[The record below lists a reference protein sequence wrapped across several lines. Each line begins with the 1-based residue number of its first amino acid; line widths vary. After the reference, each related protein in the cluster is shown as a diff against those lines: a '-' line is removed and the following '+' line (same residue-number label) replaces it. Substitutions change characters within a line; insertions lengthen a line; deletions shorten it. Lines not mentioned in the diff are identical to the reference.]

1 MPIGYTYCMG
11 VLEQSSRK
19 RTRNKNLQKI
29 VLQTVAAAGFLSVA
43 LLAPNALQ
51 ALRQVGLFPKH
62 RQKEIFNSSRNRLVK
77 AGLLAYEGKFIRLTA
92 KGEAK
97 LRQLERHDYKLAR
110 PKRWDKKWRV
120 LIFDVPEKCRDIRDK
135 VRNTITTLG
144 FMRLQKS
151 VWVYP
156 YDCED
161 FINLIKA
168 DFKIGKD
175 LLYLIVD
182 SIENDREIRNY
193 FQLFQ
198 S

>member
-77 AGLLAYEGKFIRLTA
+77 NGLLAYEGKFIRLTD

-97 LRQLERHDYKLAR
+97 LCQLERHDYKLAR
-110 PKRWDKKWRV
+110 PKLLYKKWRI
-120 LIFDVPEKCRDIRDK
+120 LIFDIPERRRALRARIR
-135 VRNTITTLG
+135 RTIVSVG

-161 FINLIKA
+161 FVNLIKA

-182 SIENDREIRNY
+182 SIENDKFIKEY
-193 FQLFQ
+193 FQLQ
-198 S
+198 

>member
-1 MPIGYTYCMG
+1 MG
-11 VLEQSSRK
+11 VLEKDSKR
-19 RTRNKNLQKI
+19 RTRNNNIQKI
-29 VLQTVAAAGFLSVA
+29 ILQTVATAGFLSVA

-51 ALRQVGLFPKH
+51 AFKQIGLLPKP
-62 RQKEIFNSSRNRLVK
+62 RQKYIFNLSRNRLVK
-77 AGLLAYEGKFIRLTA
+77 AGLLTYEDKFIRLTT

-97 LRQLERHDYKLAR
+97 LRQLELYNYKLKK

-120 LIFDVPEKCRDIRDK
+120 LIFDVPEKNRSIRDK
-135 VRNTITTLG
+135 VRNTIITIG

-161 FINLIKA
+161 FVNLIKA

-182 SIENDREIRNY
+182 SIENDKEIRNH
-193 FQLFQ
+193 FQL
-198 S
+198 SLP

>member
-77 AGLLAYEGKFIRLTA
+77 AGLLAYKGKFIRLTA

-97 LRQLERHDYKLAR
+97 LCQLERHDYKLAR
-110 PKRWDKKWRV
+110 PKRWDKKWRI
-120 LIFDVPEKCRDIRDK
+120 LIFDIPERRRALRARIR
-135 VRNTITTLG
+135 RTIVSVG

-161 FINLIKA
+161 FVNLIKA
-168 DFKIGKD
+168 DLKIGKD

-182 SIENDREIRNY
+182 SIENDKFIKEY
-193 FQLFQ
+193 FQLQ
-198 S
+198 

>member
-1 MPIGYTYCMG
+1 VYAYCMG
-11 VLEQSSRK
+11 VLEKDSKR
-19 RTRNKNLQKI
+19 RTRNNNIQKI
-29 VLQTVAAAGFLSVA
+29 ILQTVATAGFLSVA

-51 ALRQVGLFPKH
+51 AFKQIGLLPKP
-62 RQKEIFNSSRNRLVK
+62 RQKYIFNLSRNRLVK
-77 AGLLAYEGKFIRLTA
+77 AGLLTYEDKFIRLTT

-97 LRQLERHDYKLAR
+97 LRQLELYNYKLKK

-120 LIFDVPEKCRDIRDK
+120 LIFDVPEKNRSIRDK
-135 VRNTITTLG
+135 VRNTIITIG

-161 FINLIKA
+161 FVNLIKA

-182 SIENDREIRNY
+182 SIENDKEIRNH
-193 FQLFQ
+193 FQL
-198 S
+198 SLP

>member
-77 AGLLAYEGKFIRLTA
+77 AGLLAYKGKFIRLTA

-97 LRQLERHDYKLAR
+97 LCQLERHDYKLAR
-110 PKRWDKKWRV
+110 PKRWDKKWRI
-120 LIFDVPEKCRDIRDK
+120 LIFDIPERRRALRARIR
-135 VRNTITTLG
+135 RTIVSVG

-161 FINLIKA
+161 FVNLIKA

-182 SIENDREIRNY
+182 SIENDKFIKEY
-193 FQLFQ
+193 FQLQ
-198 S
+198 

>member
-1 MPIGYTYCMG
+1 VPIGYTYCMG

-77 AGLLAYEGKFIRLTA
+77 AGLLAYKGKFIRLTA

-97 LRQLERHDYKLAR
+97 LCQLERHDYKLAR
-110 PKRWDKKWRV
+110 PKRWDKKWRI
-120 LIFDVPEKCRDIRDK
+120 LIFDIPERRRALRARIR
-135 VRNTITTLG
+135 RTIVSVG

-161 FINLIKA
+161 FVNLIKA
-168 DFKIGKD
+168 DLKIGKD

-182 SIENDREIRNY
+182 SIENDKFIKEY
-193 FQLFQ
+193 FQLQ
-198 S
+198 

>member
-97 LRQLERHDYKLAR
+97 LYQLEQHDYKLAR
-110 PKRWDKKWRV
+110 PKRWDKKWRI
-120 LIFDVPEKCRDIRDK
+120 LIFDIPERRRALRARIR
-135 VRNTITTLG
+135 RTIVSVG

-161 FINLIKA
+161 FVNLIKA

-182 SIENDREIRNY
+182 SIENDKFIKKY
-193 FQLFQ
+193 FQLQ
-198 S
+198 

>member
-1 MPIGYTYCMG
+1 VPIGYTYCMG

-97 LRQLERHDYKLAR
+97 LYQLEQHDYKLAR
-110 PKRWDKKWRV
+110 PKRWDKKWRI
-120 LIFDVPEKCRDIRDK
+120 LIFDIPERRRALRARIR
-135 VRNTITTLG
+135 RTIVSVG

-161 FINLIKA
+161 FVNLIKA

-182 SIENDREIRNY
+182 SIENDKFIKEY
-193 FQLFQ
+193 FQLQ
-198 S
+198 

>member
-1 MPIGYTYCMG
+1 MG

-29 VLQTVAAAGFLSVA
+29 ILRTVAAAGFLSIA

-51 ALRQVGLFPKH
+51 AFKQIGLFPKH
-62 RQKEIFNSSRNRLVK
+62 RQKEIFNSSRNRLIK
-77 AGLLAYEGKFIRLTA
+77 AGLLTYEGKFLRLTN

-97 LRQLERHDYKLAR
+97 LQQLERHDYRLAK
-110 PKRWDKKWRV
+110 PKRWDKKWRII
-120 LIFDVPEKCRDIRDK
+120 IFDIPERRRILRAQIR
-135 VRNTITTLG
+135 RTITAVG
-144 FMRLQKS
+144 FMKLQKS

-161 FINLIKA
+161 FVNLIKTN
-168 DFKIGKD
+168 FKIGKD

-182 SIENDREIRNY
+182 SIENDKFIKKY
-193 FQLFQ
+193 FQLQ
-198 S
+198 

>member
-77 AGLLAYEGKFIRLTA
+77 NGLLAYEGKFIRLTA

-97 LRQLERHDYKLAR
+97 LCQLERHDYKLAR
-110 PKRWDKKWRV
+110 PKRWDKKWRI
-120 LIFDVPEKCRDIRDK
+120 LIFDIPERRRALRARIR
-135 VRNTITTLG
+135 RTIVSVG

-161 FINLIKA
+161 FVNLIKA

-182 SIENDREIRNY
+182 SIENDKFIKEY
-193 FQLFQ
+193 FQLQ
-198 S
+198 

>member
-77 AGLLAYEGKFIRLTA
+77 AGLLAYKGKFIRLTA

-97 LRQLERHDYKLAR
+97 LCQLERHDYKLAR
-110 PKRWDKKWRV
+110 PKRWDKKWGI
-120 LIFDVPEKCRDIRDK
+120 LIFDIPERRRALRARIR
-135 VRNTITTLG
+135 RTIVSVG

-161 FINLIKA
+161 FVNLIKA
-168 DFKIGKD
+168 DLKIGKD

-182 SIENDREIRNY
+182 SIENDKFIKEY
-193 FQLFQ
+193 FQLQ
-198 S
+198 

>member
-77 AGLLAYEGKFIRLTA
+77 TGLLAYEGKFIRLTA

-97 LRQLERHDYKLAR
+97 LCQLERHDYKLAR
-110 PKRWDKKWRV
+110 PKRWDKKWRI
-120 LIFDVPEKCRDIRDK
+120 LIFDIPERRRALRARIR
-135 VRNTITTLG
+135 RTIVSVG

-161 FINLIKA
+161 FVNLIKA
-168 DFKIGKD
+168 DLKIGKD

-182 SIENDREIRNY
+182 SIENDKFIKEY
-193 FQLFQ
+193 FQLQ
-198 S
+198 

>member
-97 LRQLERHDYKLAR
+97 LCQLERHDYKLAR
-110 PKRWDKKWRV
+110 PKRWDKKWRI
-120 LIFDVPEKCRDIRDK
+120 LIFDIPERRRALRARIR
-135 VRNTITTLG
+135 RTIVSVG

-161 FINLIKA
+161 FVNLIKA
-168 DFKIGKD
+168 DLKIGKD

-182 SIENDREIRNY
+182 SIENDKFIKEY
-193 FQLFQ
+193 FQLQ
-198 S
+198 